1 MQSNPP
7 QYPGAPYYPMATE
20 NLLKK
25 RYVLGLNAVALLALW
40 LAGIIVI
47 LSSDLNARGFARFLT
62 ISGGLVGAFGSVAG
76 ALGSKRTSDMQN
88 LGLLVWGGLVLAF
101 TISVLTWIGR

>member
-1 MQSNPP
+1 MQSNTP

-47 LSSDLNARGFARFLT
+47 LSSDLNARGLARFLT
-62 ISGGLVGAFGSVAG
+62 TSGALVGAFGSVAG
-76 ALGSKRTSDMQN
+76 ALGSKRTAAMQH
-88 LGLLVWGGLVLAF
+88 LGLLVSPGLWLPF
-101 TISVLTWIGR
+101 PISVCAWIG

>member
-1 MQSNPP
+1 MQSIRP

-40 LAGIIVI
+40 LAAMIAI

-76 ALGSKRTSDMQN
+76 ALGSKPTSGMQK
-88 LGLLVWGGLVLAF
+88 LGLLVWAWLLVSF
-101 TISVLTWIGR
+101 TIGLLCYIQ